1 MSIMVHP
8 HYLLIESVFY
18 TFYIY
23 FTLTFTMERD
33 CIVAAVY
40 FLSTLSSGVN
50 QIVRETDLL
59 IYSDME
65 QKNIYFL

>member
-1 MSIMVHP
+1 
-8 HYLLIESVFY
+8 
-18 TFYIY
+18 
-23 FTLTFTMERD
+23 MERD